1 MSIRMPWMW
10 IRTSYVADKG
20 VKSTYLADDQPYFN
34 DAEMLESPWLAMMD
48 MDSPRQ
54 VEKAKLIRELEN
66 VPGQTFQVKRAS
78 LTAVNGSAKGSEHLV
93 LQLDHVPDT
102 EELEQ
107 LLLGLFGGGVYN
119 LYAKSRPR
127 AKLLSYT
134 LPGDPKYPRADDV
147 DGRRAHD
154 TSEDFETR
162 LAHEALA
169 SMKTT
174 NPKAYQYM
182 GMMML
187 GKRLGVRLDAA
198 LMMDDADDN
207 DDWEEKLIRERMKE
221 DPEFKEDYLKAAM
234 EAKFGKRRL
243 SDL

>member
-1 MSIRMPWMW
+1 M
-10 IRTSYVADKG
+10 
-20 VKSTYLADDQPYFN
+20 
-34 DAEMLESPWLAMMD
+34 
-48 MDSPRQ
+48 
-54 VEKAKLIRELEN
+54 
-66 VPGQTFQVKRAS
+66 
-78 LTAVNGSAKGSEHLV
+78 
-93 LQLDHVPDT
+93 
-102 EELEQ
+102 
-107 LLLGLFGGGVYN
+107 
-119 LYAKSRPR
+119 
-127 AKLLSYT
+127 
-134 LPGDPKYPRADDV
+134 
-147 DGRRAHD
+147 DGRRANEIL
-154 TSEDFETR
+154 EDFETK

-243 SDL
+243 SNP